1 MQTKHTVTFE
11 DELRS
16 HPLAQGAIS
25 AHPLSTEQKR
35 IWLLTRL
42 SDANMMPITA
52 HYQAIGHLDIAAV
65 QINLSQ
71 LVAKAETLRSLFI
84 EVAGQ
89 PVRLLMPT
97 GQVQFEFFDA
107 NIPANAGKEPDVGT
121 TSEPEL
127 IIKQLQQPFNVN
139 EGPLLRIFISKLS
152 EEKYDVFLAAHP
164 ISLDEDSLKLI
175 AESICL
181 PESHLPLLS
190 AGDLTAAFQAEQVHI
205 NDESVRSAIYQWGQ
219 KLQAPATTE
228 IPIEFPRPEIK
239 LTQRKIH
246 TIQHG
251 KTWRTKSPEH
261 FISCWLAVLMR
272 WQGSH
277 AAVCGV
283 KVRDSALSSVIGPL
297 QTFLP
302 VRVDLA
308 ENSTLQDISQQVAEQ
323 LAAGNK
329 VSFSNLLEICPPK
342 RDLSRTPYFQTG
354 LRYIETAQSRDLNS
368 KTAMLECPPLFS
380 SSDLD
385 LYITCHEGEQEM
397 TLVMDYD
404 CNILTKELVDTLTE
418 ALIAML
424 STPHDQS
431 FETAL
436 LISDKTREN
445 ILAISRG
452 ERTPALNIT
461 LTDLVAETVK
471 SAPDNIAI
479 VDDTQRLS
487 YAELW
492 QRSESVAA
500 NIQSHITQAKQIIAI
515 CLPRTAD
522 FVTTVLGVLRTGHAF
537 LPIDPR
543 LPSERIRFLLENS
556 HSSLV
561 ITSQG
566 QITHDWPE
574 IPVLCIETLDTS
586 IRWETPD
593 NLSDNLSDK
602 DAAYIIYTSG
612 STGQPKGVL
621 VEHQQVVNNLI
632 WRQQTW
638 PLYPQDN
645 ILHNH
650 SFSFDPSIWALFWP
664 LINSATIVL
673 ADTAAMEDSSIL
685 INLIKQHQ
693 ISILGGVPSLLGA
706 LVDHPQA
713 ENCHSIRLVLSGGET
728 LNVDLVKKLHT
739 VWQTR
744 VINLYGPTETT
755 IDALAYAVPNDVHD
769 PIPIGYPLSNVDAF
783 IVDPALN
790 LVPCGVPGEIMIA
803 GKGLARGYL
812 GKPTETALRFLPNPF
827 STGRLYATG
836 DIGRRLSNGAIS
848 YLGRRDHQVKIRGH
862 RIELNEVSY
871 AIRQIL
877 GISEVVVFAIGA
889 GTEQARLIAASDQKA
904 DSDAHDIL
912 RQLSQHLPAYLVP
925 AQFLLMDKLP
935 RTTTGK
941 VDLLKLV
948 ELATPTKTETIT
960 LKGQAPASKLEESIM
975 QDFAQIL
982 GLSEVTPD
990 TDFFAQGGTSIL
1002 LTRLAGKL
1010 ATQHQVQI
1018 PLHEFFRVPTP
1029 SAVAETIEIY
1039 RREGLSALL
1048 ARQHA
1053 QTLEGDIRL
1062 DDNIQPLGLPH
1073 ANWYQPEWVFLTGA
1087 TGYLGLY
1094 LIEQLLKRTS
1104 SKIICLCRAKNSEHA
1119 KERIVEGLKKYRIEI
1134 EAELHRV
1141 DFLVGD
1147 LALPH
1152 FGLPDDQW
1160 QSLATHVDVIYH
1172 NGALV
1177 NFVYPYSALKATN
1190 VGGTQTVFEL
1200 ACTARLKSVHYVS
1213 TVDTLLATHT
1223 PRPFLEDDG
1232 PLRSAV
1238 GVPAG
1243 YTGSKWVA
1251 EGVANLA
1258 RQRGIPVSI
1267 FRPGLILGHTE
1278 TGASQS
1284 IDYLLVALRG
1294 FLPMGIVPDYPR
1306 IFDIVPVDY
1315 VAAAI
1320 VYISQQPQSQGK
1332 FFHLFNPDPV
1342 SIRQFCDWIQDFGYK
1357 FKIVPFEEGRKR
1369 ALAVPPGHHLYPL
1382 IPLIKD
1388 ADPEPHRAL
1397 DPVYRHEVNPELEG
1411 QQTFGLLESSDIPRP
1426 VTMKAYAHKIL
1437 NYLIETDFLIAPKN
1451 LQHQK
1456 QEQK

>member
-1 MQTKHTVTFE
+1 MQTNHMVAFE
-11 DELRS
+11 DQLRS
-16 HPLAQGAIS
+16 HPLAQRALS

-35 IWLLTRL
+35 IWLLTHL
-42 SDANMMPITA
+42 SDANMMPVTA
-52 HYQAIGHLDIAAV
+52 HIQVNGQLDIATV

-71 LVAKAETLRSLFI
+71 LVTKAETLRSLFI

-97 GQVQFEFFDA
+97 GQVQFEFS
-107 NIPANAGKEPDVGT
+107 NVTP
-121 TSEPEL
+121 SEFESEL
-127 IIKQLQQPFNVN
+127 IIKPIDIS
-139 EGPLLRIFISKLS
+139 EGPLLRIFINKLS
-152 EEKYDVFLAAHP
+152 EEKYDVFLAGHP
-164 ISLDEDSLKLI
+164 ISLDEVSLRLI
-175 AESICL
+175 AESLFL
-181 PESHLPLLS
+181 PASDLPSLS
-190 AGDLTAAFQAEQVHI
+190 AGDLTAALQAEQVRLD
-205 NDESVRSAIYQWGQ
+205 DEAVRSAIYQWGQ
-219 KLQAPATTE
+219 KLQAPAATE

-246 TIQHG
+246 KIQLST
-251 KTWRTKSPEH
+251 TWQTKSPEH

-283 KVRDSALSSVIGPL
+283 KVRDPSLSAVIGPL

-302 VRVDLA
+302 IRVDLT
-308 ENSTLQDISQQVAEQ
+308 ENGTLRDINQQVAEQ
-323 LAAGNK
+323 LAAENK
-329 VSFSNLLEICPPK
+329 VSFSSLLEICPPK

-354 LRYIETAQSRDLNS
+354 LSYVEARHYSDLNREIE
-368 KTAMLECPPLFS
+368 LVECPPLFS
-380 SSDLD
+380 SNDLD
-385 LYITCHEGEQEM
+385 LYITCYKREQEI

-404 CNILTKELVDTLTE
+404 CNVLTKKWVDTLEE
-418 ALIAML
+418 ALTTL
-424 STPHDQS
+424 LFTPSEQRI
-431 FETAL
+431 ETAL
-436 LISDKTREN
+436 LISDKTREK
-445 ILAISRG
+445 ILAVSRG
-452 ERTPALNIT
+452 SRTSPLNAT
-461 LTDLVAETVK
+461 LSDLVAETVK

-479 VDDTQRLS
+479 MDDTQQLS

-492 QRSESVAA
+492 NRSESVAA
-500 NIQSHITQAKQIIAI
+500 NIQSHVAQSNQIIAV
-515 CLPRTAD
+515 CLPRTVD
-522 FVTTVLGVLRTGHAF
+522 FVTTVLGILRSGHAF
-537 LPIDPR
+537 LPLDPR
-543 LPSERIRFLLENS
+543 LPSDRIRFLLENS
-556 HSSLV
+556 ASSLV

-566 QITHDWPE
+566 QITRDWPKV
-574 IPVLCIETLDTS
+574 PVLCMEDLDIS
-586 IRWETPD
+586 INWQAPE
-593 NLSDNLSDK
+593 NLSDK

-638 PLYPQDN
+638 PLQPQDHV
-645 ILHNH
+645 LHNH

-664 LINSATIVL
+664 LTSSATIVL
-673 ADTAAMEDSSIL
+673 ADTAAMEDSNIL

-693 ISILGGVPSLLGA
+693 VSILGGVPSLLGA

-713 ENCHSIRLVLSGGET
+713 ESCHSIRLVLSGGEA
-728 LNVDLVKKLHT
+728 LNSDLVQRLHT
-739 VWQTR
+739 VWQAK

-755 IDALAYAVPNDVHD
+755 IDALAYAVPNDTGN
-769 PIPIGYPLSNVDAF
+769 PIPIGYPLNNVDAF
-783 IVDPALN
+783 VVDPDLN

-803 GKGLARGYL
+803 GKSLARGYRS
-812 GKPTETALRFLPNPF
+812 KPMETALRFLPNPF
-827 STGRLYATG
+827 GTGRLYATG

-862 RIELNEVSY
+862 RIELNEV
-871 AIRQIL
+871 AHVIRQVL
-877 GISEVVVFAIGA
+877 DISEVIVFAIDA
-889 GTEQARLIAASDQKA
+889 GTEQARLIAATDQKTKW
-904 DSDAHDIL
+904 DANKIL
-912 RQLSQHLPAYLVP
+912 SQLSQHLPTYLVP
-925 AQFLLMDKLP
+925 AQCLLMDKLP
-935 RTTTGK
+935 KTTSGK
-941 VDLLKLV
+941 VDLLKLA
-948 ELATPTKTETIT
+948 ELATPTKTETTT
-960 LKGQAPASKLEESIM
+960 LKGRAPLSKLEQSVM
-975 QDFAQIL
+975 QDFAQVL

-990 TDFFAQGGTSIL
+990 TDFFVQGGTSIL

-1029 SAVAETIEIY
+1029 AAVAEAIEIY
-1039 RREGLSALL
+1039 RREGLSSLL

-1053 QTLEGDIRL
+1053 QTLEGDIWL

-1073 ANWYQPEWVFLTGA
+1073 ANWYQPEFVFLTGA

-1104 SKIICLCRAKNSEHA
+1104 SKIICLCRAKDSEHA
-1119 KERIVEGLKKYRIEI
+1119 KERVIEGLKKYRIEI
-1134 EAELHRV
+1134 ETELHRV
-1141 DFLVGD
+1141 DFWIGD

-1152 FGLPDDQW
+1152 FGLSDNQW
-1160 QSLATHVDVIYH
+1160 QSLANHVDVIYH

-1200 ACTARLKSVHYVS
+1200 ACTTRLKNVHYVS
-1213 TVDTLLATHT
+1213 TVDTLLATHM
-1223 PRPFLEDDG
+1223 PRPFLENDS
-1232 PLRSAV
+1232 PLKSAV

-1320 VYISQQPQSQGK
+1320 VHISQQPQSRGK

-1388 ADPEPHRAL
+1388 ADPKPHRAL
-1397 DPVYRHEVNPELEG
+1397 DPAYRHEVNPELEG
-1411 QQTFGLLESSDIPRP
+1411 QQTFELLASSDIPRP
-1426 VTMKAYAHKIL
+1426 MTMKGYAHKIL
-1437 NYLIETDFLIAPKN
+1437 NYLIETDFLIAPET
-1451 LQHQK
+1451 LQHQT